1 MGGQSNTLIMAAYN
15 DLQKLL
21 NEEYA
26 DIKLRAFLNRFDNV
40 LVGTNEVANMHAV
53 NPRTVLNYIADGL
66 IQPEVKLGEND
77 HHQFRLSY
85 ALTLDFK
92 DLQKKLRAKHRGW

>member
-1 MGGQSNTLIMAAYN
+1 MIAGQTLIMADYEE
-15 DLQKLL
+15 LKKLI

-26 DIKLRAFLNRFDNV
+26 EMKVKGFLNRYDNV
-40 LVGTNEVANMHAV
+40 LIGTNEVANMHSV

-66 IQPEVKLGEND
+66 IYPEEKLGEND
-77 HHQFRLSY
+77 HHLFRLSY

-92 DLQKKLRAKHRGW
+92 DLQKKLRAQKKQL

>member
-1 MGGQSNTLIMAAYN
+1 MLIMASYN
-15 DLQKLL
+15 DLKTLI
-21 NEEYA
+21 NEEVG
-26 DIKLRAFLNRFDNV
+26 DTKLKAFLSRFDNV
-40 LVGTNEVANMHAV
+40 LIGTNEVANMHRV

-66 IQPEVKLGEND
+66 IQPETKIGEND

-92 DLQKKLRAKHRGW
+92 DLQKKLRAKNRGW

>member
-1 MGGQSNTLIMAAYN
+1 MGTGQTLIMASYN
-15 DLQKLL
+15 DLQKLI
-21 NEEYA
+21 NEEVG
-26 DIKLRAFLNRFDNV
+26 DFKLKAFLSRFDNV
-40 LVGTNEVANMHAV
+40 LIGTNEVANMHSV

-77 HHQFRLSY
+77 HHLFRLSY

-92 DLQKKLRAKHRGW
+92 DLQKKLRAKNRGW

>member
-1 MGGQSNTLIMAAYN
+1 MLTGKTLIVADY
-15 DLQKLL
+15 DIFKKLA

-26 DIKLRAFLNRFDNV
+26 SLKIESFLNRYDNV
-40 LVGTNEVANMHAV
+40 LIGTNEVANMHSV

-66 IQPEVKLGEND
+66 IEPETKLGEND
-77 HHQFRLSY
+77 HHLFRMSY

-92 DLQKKLRAKHRGW
+92 ALQKQLRARRKAQ

>member
-1 MGGQSNTLIMAAYN
+1 MLTGQTLIMADY
-15 DLQKLL
+15 DIFKKLA

-26 DIKLRAFLNRFDNV
+26 SLKIESFLNRFSNV
-40 LVGTNEVANMHAV
+40 LVGTNEVANMHSV
-53 NPRTVLNYIADGL
+53 NPRTVLNYIQDGL
-66 IQPEVKLGEND
+66 IIPEVKLGDND

-92 DLQKKLRAKHRGW
+92 DLQKKLRLRKKQQ

>member
-1 MGGQSNTLIMAAYN
+1 MIAGQTLIMADYEE
-15 DLQKLL
+15 LKKLI

-26 DIKLRAFLNRFDNV
+26 EMKVKGFLNRYDNV
-40 LVGTNEVANMHAV
+40 LIGTNEVANMHSV

-66 IQPEVKLGEND
+66 IHPETKLGEND
-77 HHQFRLSY
+77 HHLFRLSY

-92 DLQKKLRAKHRGW
+92 DLQRKLRAQKKQL

>member
-1 MGGQSNTLIMAAYN
+1 MIPGQTLIMADYEV
-15 DLQKLL
+15 LKKLI

-26 DIKLRAFLNRFDNV
+26 SIQMRGFLNRYDNV
-40 LVGTNEVANMHAV
+40 LIGTNEVANMHSV

-66 IQPEVKLGEND
+66 IQPETKLGEND
-77 HHQFRLSY
+77 HHLFRMSY

-92 DLQKKLRAKHRGW
+92 ALQKQLRAKRKAQ